1 MKPARL
7 LLPCLITLLLNAN
20 TSASKT
26 LNQFYNQIIGKWY
39 VTQWHGGITGET
51 INYDPLPAD
60 SVIISR
66 INGTDSIRI
75 IGYNNSQLLSN
86 DKFRV
91 LWSINYNDWQLSS
104 NGSEIPTKL
113 LPGFLKIFQTENV
126 TTFNRIESY
135 VFSGNIGSAATMMQG
150 RWYLT
155 AIGSELYEMEEYP
168 SPGDSIIVSIKET
181 VDSIQ
186 LSYYQNCRIE
196 HSDQYRLVIDSS
208 WSLQTDALMLVNDS
222 EINRIVVMVT
232 DTNMILKTDS
242 MPGHYLVLLPIDT
255 FTFYKAPFISSV
267 TGDSACVS
275 SDLALQAESDPGEIR
290 WYTDLVGGIPIAHG
304 NIFFPNDI
312 TQTTTYYV
320 DAISHECVTNARTPV
335 VAVINQV
342 PEITTV
348 TGGERCG
355 EGHVVLLASSSGGDI
370 YWYTDSLASIAVA
383 TGNSYETPELSSNT
397 VYYVDAGLNGCFSE
411 RLPVTATIS
420 YNDTCSLTASLEL
433 PDENIIVFPDPTSG
447 KFEIRFPENLHPKK
461 IVVCN
466 TSGIALKKLFP
477 TGYPLSMDISEL
489 PVGLYFIILHD
500 DSSVRALKII
510 KH

>member
-7 LLPCLITLLLNAN
+7 LLSCFIILLLNTH

-26 LNQFYNQIIGKWY
+26 LNQFYNQILGKWY
-39 VTQWHGGITGET
+39 VTQWQGGITGET
-51 INYDPLPAD
+51 INLDPLPAD

-75 IGYNNSQLLSN
+75 VGYNNSQLLSN
-86 DKFRV
+86 DNFRV
-91 LWSINYNDWQLSS
+91 IWSNNYNDWQLSS
-104 NGSEIPTKL
+104 NGTEIPTEL
-113 LPGFLKIFQTENV
+113 SPGFLKTFQTENV

-135 VFSGNIGSAATMMQG
+135 VFSGDIDSAAAMMQG
-150 RWYLT
+150 RWYIT
-155 AIGSELYEMEEYP
+155 AIGSALYETQEYP
-168 SPGDSIIVSIKET
+168 SPGDSVIVSIKEA
-181 VDSIQ
+181 DSIQ
-186 LSYYQNCRIE
+186 LAYYQNCKIE

-222 EINRIVVMVT
+222 EINRILVMVT

-275 SDLALQAESDPGEIR
+275 SDLALQAESDPGEIS
-290 WYTDLVGGIPIAHG
+290 WYTDPVGGIPIAHG
-304 NIFFPNDI
+304 NIFFPIDI

-320 DAISHECVTNARTPV
+320 DATSHGCVTDARSPV

-342 PEITTV
+342 PEITEV
-348 TGGERCG
+348 TGGIRCG
-355 EGHVVLLASSSGGDI
+355 EGHVVLLASSSVGDI
-370 YWYTDSLASIAVA
+370 YWYTDSLATIAVSI
-383 TGNSYETPELSSNT
+383 GDSYATPELSSNT

-420 YNDTCSLTASLEL
+420 YNDTCSLQVRHALA
-433 PDENIIVFPDPTSG
+433 DENIIIFPDPTSG
-447 KFEIRFPENLHPKK
+447 KFEIRFPKNIHPKRV
-461 IVVCN
+461 IIFN
-466 TSGIALKKLFP
+466 ESGVALMKLFP
-477 TGYPLSMDISEL
+477 TSYPLSMDISEF
-489 PVGLYFIILHD
+489 PVGLYFIMLHD
-500 DSSVRALKII
+500 DSSVHVLKII